1 MALRQAPRARPGRAA
16 RRARRRAGG
25 RRGSLDFVA
34 EPVHVARA
42 FGEGA
47 VAWRRGEG
55 VLGGVGADG
64 GMRAPAAAARHS
76 LGGGDDVFVLV
87 EDGAVELTL
96 AEGAGASAVALGTRS
111 SRAKRV
117 LQQGPRGGA
126 AFLAA
131 DGQVAFTSELTC
143 LTDAKLAFVPAD
155 IFQQAV
161 NQPSMAVLKQQLQE
175 QRATP
180 PQPRRSRPH
189 AA

>member
-1 MALRQAPRARPGRAA
+1 MPSP
-16 RRARRRAGG
+16 
-25 RRGSLDFVA
+25 
-34 EPVHVARA
+34 PA

-47 VAWRRGEG
+47 VRGRRGG
-55 VLGGVGADG
+55 VLGGGADG
-64 GMRAPAAAARHS
+64 GDARP
-76 LGGGDDVFVLV
+76 LRRRDTVGGGDDVFVLV

-96 AEGAGASAVALGTRS
+96 AEGAGASTRRHTLFPGDFAFCN
-111 SRAKRV
+111 SRA
-117 LQQGPRGGA
+117 GA
-126 AFLAA
+126 PAFLAA

-175 QRATP
+175 QRAAP
-180 PQPRRSRPH
+180 AQPRRSRPH